1 MRASTRRAFT
11 LVELLVVI
19 AIIGTLV
26 GLLLPAVQAARE
38 AARRT
43 QCANSQTQLAKA
55 MLIRETSSK
64 DLPGYINTL
73 GIKGTDQIVRA
84 PWVVMTF
91 PQLELQQV
99 YDSWANGHIQM
110 PAVALLTCPSN
121 PPVTVGEPNLSYVVN
136 AGCRDEWDNGSS
148 PSDPLRNPFENAA
161 NGVFFDRT
169 RTADGAAGPSDIRD
183 ASNDRQDAPEITMT
197 VAYIQAKGDG
207 TTKTLMLSES
217 LAALTWGYREN
228 EYLQTTDAN
237 FHFGMTWVQTQEIA
251 NDTKLRINGA
261 KATPTYSTLGEM
273 KDYLTGSGG
282 PDDLNPRPG
291 IASSNH
297 SGGINAAFIAGNVVF
312 LNDQMDPVVFA
323 QLMTSN
329 HKLSDL
335 VYPGGS
341 SNNQYEVDNQ
351 EPADGSF

>member
-1 MRASTRRAFT
+1 MRHSRRAFT

-43 QCANSQTQLAKA
+43 QCANSLTQLSKA
-55 MLIRETSSK
+55 MLIRETSSR

-73 GIKGTDQIVRA
+73 GIKGTSAISRA

-91 PQLELQQV
+91 PQIEQQQL
-99 YDSWANGHIQM
+99 YDSWANGQPM
-110 PAVALLTCPSN
+110 TPAIAILSCPSN
-121 PPVTVGEPNLSYVVN
+121 PPITVGAPNLSYVVN
-136 AGCRDEWDNGSS
+136 AGYRDEWNAGDSN
-148 PSDPLRNPFENAA
+148 DPHLAYENPA

-169 RTADGAAGPSDIRD
+169 RVADLRAPLPSWASGTRD
-183 ASNDRQDAPEITMT
+183 ARDATNPTQDAPENTMT

-217 LAALTWGYREN
+217 IASLFWAYPEA
-228 EYLQTTDAN
+228 EYNSTPDAS
-237 FHFGMTWVQTQEIA
+237 FHFGFTWVQPTAVQS
-251 NDTKLRINGA
+251 DRKLRINGS
-261 KATPTYSTLGEM
+261 KDPPNYQSLSEM
-273 KDYLTGSGG
+273 QNYLTGDGSQN
-282 PDDLNPRPG
+282 DLNPRPG

-297 SGGINAAFIAGNVVF
+297 SGGVNAAFVDGHVVF
-312 LNDQMDPVVFA
+312 LNDQMDPLVYA

-329 HKLSDL
+329 HKASDL
-335 VYPGGS
+335 LTPP
-341 SNNQYEVDNQ
+341 NYERNEP
-351 EPADGSF
+351 EPADGTY